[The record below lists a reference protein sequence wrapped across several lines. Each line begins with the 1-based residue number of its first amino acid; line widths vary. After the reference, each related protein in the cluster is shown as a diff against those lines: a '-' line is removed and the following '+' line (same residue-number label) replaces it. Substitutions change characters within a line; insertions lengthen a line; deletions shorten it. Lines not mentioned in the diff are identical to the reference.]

1 MIAFA
6 SLFLGL
12 VAGVLPVSVIVSAPV
27 ARVEFLLDG
36 RPAGRVSEKPWS
48 VAIDLGEQ
56 LEPHELVA
64 RAFDEKGREIG
75 RARQWLNLPRPP
87 AEVEIVLERDRTG
100 RATAAHLAWA
110 SLTAPRPAR
119 ISLTLDG
126 RPLSVSGSRR
136 AALPGY
142 DASTTHVLSAEVEF
156 ATGVRSRSD
165 VVLGGGSAGDAKSE
179 LTAVALRLR
188 TEHES
193 VTAEAGRPALSKK
206 GQPMTVAAVDH
217 GPADVL
223 IVRDPG
229 SEEALLR
236 LGRAG
241 PLRDFR
247 LDKQDAVRIVWPMAR
262 SADLSEQERTELL
275 DTTRYLTARES
286 GFYFLLTAIRYV
298 EGYDS
303 PRRFADA
310 VAVAGLQAYGSRSR
324 RAVVLVLGGSR
335 PDNSRYAPA
344 QVLRYL
350 ERIHVPLHV
359 WCLEGVGANCPSQWG
374 EREDV
379 SSLSRLREAVTRLK
393 GDLETQQVVWL
404 EGKHLPQ
411 DIELSDRAPGVEFA
425 R

>member
-6 SLFLGL
+6 SLFLSL

-27 ARVEFLLDG
+27 ARVEFLLDD
-36 RPAGRVSEKPWS
+36 RPAGRVWKKPWS
-48 VAIDLGEQ
+48 VTIDLGEQ
-56 LEPHELVA
+56 LEPHELTA
-64 RAFDEKGREIG
+64 LAFDEKEREIG

-87 AEVEIVLERDRTG
+87 AEIEIVLEHDRTG

-142 DASTTHVLSAEVEF
+142 DASTTHVLSAEAEF
-156 ATGVRSRSD
+156 ASGVRSRSD

-188 TEHES
+188 TERAP
-193 VTAEAGRPALSKK
+193 VTAEAQRPALSKK

-236 LGRAG
+236 LGRSG

-247 LDKQDAVRIVWPMAR
+247 LDRQDAVRIVWPMAR
-262 SADLSEQERTELL
+262 SADLSEQERAELL
-275 DTTRYLTARES
+275 DTTRYLTAREN

-310 VAVAGLQAYGSRSR
+310 VAVAGLQAYASRSR

-359 WCLEGVGANCPSQWG
+359 WCLEGVGANCPSQWEG
-374 EREDV
+374 REDV
-379 SSLSRLREAVTRLK
+379 SSLFRLREAVARLK
-393 GDLETQQVVWL
+393 GDLETQRVVWL

-411 DIELSDRAPGVEFA
+411 DIELSDKAAGVEFA